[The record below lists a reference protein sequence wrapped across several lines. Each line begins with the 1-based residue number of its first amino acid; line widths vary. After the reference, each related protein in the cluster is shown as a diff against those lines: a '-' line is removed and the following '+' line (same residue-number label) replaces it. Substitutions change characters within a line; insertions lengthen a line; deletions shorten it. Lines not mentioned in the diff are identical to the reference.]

1 MLKEAKEFE
10 EQDKIVK
17 EKIDARN
24 SLENYIYSMKNTVED
39 KEKGLSNKLRK
50 LSHQQLKKLKNG

>member
-39 KEKGLSNKLRK
+39 KEKG
-50 LSHQQLKKLKNG
+50 

>member
-1 MLKEAKEFE
+1 MLKEPKEFE

-24 SLENYIYSMKNTVED
+24 SLENYIYSMKNTV
-39 KEKGLSNKLRK
+39 
-50 LSHQQLKKLKNG
+50 

>member
-39 KEKGLSNKLRK
+39 KEKGLGNKLRK

>member
-39 KEKGLSNKLRK
+39 KEKE
-50 LSHQQLKKLKNG
+50 

>member
-1 MLKEAKEFE
+1 MIQVKKLKKCSKRPKSS
-10 EQDKIVK
+10 QDKIVK

-39 KEKGLSNKLRK
+39 KEKG
-50 LSHQQLKKLKNG
+50 